1 MSASACTRYMP
12 DFTRDDVE
20 RGPLRVGVA
29 DGTASKFFD
38 RDRDRTRHHSEVLN
52 VLKIKYLAS

>member
-1 MSASACTRYMP
+1 MP
-12 DFTRDDVE
+12 DFTRDDVK

-38 RDRDRTRHHSEVLN
+38 RDRDRTRHHSEVPN

>member
-20 RGPLRVGVA
+20 RGPLRVGVT
-29 DGTASKFFD
+29 DGTASKLF
-38 RDRDRTRHHSEVLN
+38 DRDRTRHHSEVLN